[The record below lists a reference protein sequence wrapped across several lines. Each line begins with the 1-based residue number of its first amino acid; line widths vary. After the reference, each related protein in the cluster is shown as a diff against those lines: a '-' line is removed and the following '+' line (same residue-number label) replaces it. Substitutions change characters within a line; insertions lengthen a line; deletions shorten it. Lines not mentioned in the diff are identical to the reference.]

1 MQDVSSWLVKS
12 SANFGDKSKDLLRD
26 AYSSEHGDRA
36 SVHQL
41 GWMCT
46 KFVVYIAFSIL
57 WGWSTWALYQSLYE
71 LRARQATE
79 RALLQVVQVYEM
91 LTDDTSLRLWSGGD
105 SLLNKEAF
113 FSLYL
118 VVGLYILILKRL
130 GID

>member
-1 MQDVSSWLVKS
+1 MQDVSSWLVTS
-12 SANFGDKSKDLLRD
+12 SASFDDESKDVIRREYTPSKHRANLLR
-26 AYSSEHGDRA
+26 
-36 SVHQL
+36 L

-46 KFVVYIAFSIL
+46 QFVVYLALSVF
-57 WGWSTWALYQSLYE
+57 WGWSTWSLNQSLYE

-79 RALLQVVQVYEM
+79 SALMQVVKVYET
-91 LTDDTSLRLWSGGD
+91 LTEDTSVRLWSGGD
-105 SLLNKEAF
+105 SLLNREAF